1 MTNAGVFLVQTVFGL
16 YLTMVIIRFM
26 LQLAKADFYN
36 PIAQA
41 VVKLTQPFV
50 AVLQKVMP
58 RTGRFSL
65 ATLVLAILVQLILL
79 LVLTLI
85 HPSIPMPNPLTL
97 LVWSF
102 LGLAS
107 QVLDLLFFA
116 ILASIVLS
124 WLAPQT
130 KHPGA
135 YLLHQLTE
143 PVMSPAR
150 RMLPNLGGLDFSPI
164 LVFIMINLVDMLI
177 IQNLASSYGMP
188 RGLVLGL

>member
-1 MTNAGVFLVQTVFGL
+1 MSNAGVFLVQTVFGL
-16 YLTMVIIRFM
+16 YLTLVIIRFM

-36 PIAQA
+36 PLAQA
-41 VVKLTQPFV
+41 VVKMTQPFV
-50 AVLQKVMP
+50 TILQKVMQ

-65 ATLVLAILVQLILL
+65 ATLVLAFLVQLLL
-79 LVLTLI
+79 IVVVLLI
-85 HPSIPMPNPLTL
+85 AGFDLPNPMSLA
-97 LVWSF
+97 VWS
-102 LGLAS
+102 LIGLAS

-130 KHPGA
+130 NHPGA

-143 PVMSPAR
+143 PVMSPVR

-164 LVFIMINLVDMLI
+164 LVFIMINLVDMLV
-177 IQNLASSYGMP
+177 IQNAASTFGMP

>member
-16 YLTMVIIRFM
+16 YLTMVIVRFM

-36 PIAQA
+36 PLAQA

-58 RTGRFSL
+58 RTGRFIL
-65 ATLVLAILVQLILL
+65 ATLVLAFLVQLVLIVVVLL
-79 LVLTLI
+79 IAGFGL
-85 HPSIPMPNPLTL
+85 PNPLSL
-97 LVWSF
+97 AVWSLIG
-102 LGLAS
+102 LGS

-143 PVMSPAR
+143 PVMAPVR

-164 LVFIMINLVDMLI
+164 LVFIMINLVDMLV
-177 IQNLASSYGMP
+177 IQNLASNFGMP

>member
-16 YLTMVIIRFM
+16 YLTLVIIRFM

-36 PIAQA
+36 PLAQA
-41 VVKLTQPFV
+41 VVKMTQPFV
-50 AVLQKVMP
+50 AALQKVMP

-65 ATLVLAILVQLILL
+65 ATLVLAFLVQLLL
-79 LVLTLI
+79 IVVVLLI
-85 HPSIPMPNPLTL
+85 AGFGLPNPVSLAIWSL
-97 LVWSF
+97 IGLV
-102 LGLAS
+102 S

-143 PVMSPAR
+143 PVMSPVR
-150 RMLPNLGGLDFSPI
+150 RMLPSLGSLDFSPI
-164 LVFIMINLVDMLI
+164 VVFIMINLVEMLV
-177 IQNLASSYGMP
+177 IQNAASTFGMP

>member
-1 MTNAGVFLVQTVFGL
+1 MSNAGVFLVQTVFGL
-16 YLTMVIIRFM
+16 YLTLVIIRFM

-36 PIAQA
+36 PLAQA
-41 VVKLTQPFV
+41 VVKMTQPFV
-50 AVLQKVMP
+50 TILQKVMP

-65 ATLVLAILVQLILL
+65 ATLVLAFLVQLLL
-79 LVLTLI
+79 IVVVLLI
-85 HPSIPMPNPLTL
+85 AGFDLPNPMSLA
-97 LVWSF
+97 VWS
-102 LGLAS
+102 LIGLAS

-130 KHPGA
+130 NHPGA

-143 PVMSPAR
+143 PVMSPVR

-164 LVFIMINLVDMLI
+164 LVFIMINLVDMLV
-177 IQNLASSYGMP
+177 IQNAASTFGMP

>member
-16 YLTMVIIRFM
+16 YLTMVIVRFM

-36 PIAQA
+36 PLAQA

-50 AVLQKVMP
+50 SILQKVMP

-65 ATLVLAILVQLILL
+65 ATVVLAFLVQLLL
-79 LVLTLI
+79 IVVVLLI
-85 HPSIPMPNPLTL
+85 AGFGLPNPVSLAI
-97 LVWSF
+97 WS
-102 LGLAS
+102 LIGLAS

-143 PVMSPAR
+143 PVMAPAR

-164 LVFIMINLVDMLI
+164 LVFIMINLVDMLV
-177 IQNLASSYGMP
+177 IQNLASNFSMP

>member
-1 MTNAGVFLVQTVFGL
+1 MSNAGVFLVQTVFGL
-16 YLTMVIIRFM
+16 YLTLVIIRFM

-36 PIAQA
+36 PLAQA
-41 VVKLTQPFV
+41 VVKMTQPFV
-50 AVLQKVMP
+50 TILQKVMP

-65 ATLVLAILVQLILL
+65 ATLVLAFLVQLLL
-79 LVLTLI
+79 IVVVLLI
-85 HPSIPMPNPLTL
+85 AGFDLPNPMSLA
-97 LVWSF
+97 VWS
-102 LGLAS
+102 LIGLAS

-130 KHPGA
+130 NHPGA
-135 YLLHQLTE
+135 YLLHQRTE
-143 PVMSPAR
+143 PVMSPVR

-164 LVFIMINLVDMLI
+164 LVFIMINLVDMLV
-177 IQNLASSYGMP
+177 IQNAASTFGMP

>member
-1 MTNAGVFLVQTVFGL
+1 MSNAGVFLVQTVFGL
-16 YLTMVIIRFM
+16 YLTLVIIRFM

-36 PIAQA
+36 PLAQA
-41 VVKLTQPFV
+41 VVKMTQPLV
-50 AVLQKVMP
+50 TILQKVMP

-65 ATLVLAILVQLILL
+65 ATLVLAFLVQLLL
-79 LVLTLI
+79 IVVVLLI
-85 HPSIPMPNPLTL
+85 AGFDLPNPMSLA
-97 LVWSF
+97 VWS
-102 LGLAS
+102 LIGLAS

-130 KHPGA
+130 NHPGA

-143 PVMSPAR
+143 PVMSPVR

-164 LVFIMINLVDMLI
+164 LVFIMINLVDMLV
-177 IQNLASSYGMP
+177 IQNAASTFGMP

>member
-1 MTNAGVFLVQTVFGL
+1 
-16 YLTMVIIRFM
+16 M

-36 PIAQA
+36 PLAQA
-41 VVKLTQPFV
+41 VVKMTQPFV
-50 AVLQKVMP
+50 TILQKVMP

-65 ATLVLAILVQLILL
+65 ATLVLAFLVQLLL
-79 LVLTLI
+79 IVVVLLI
-85 HPSIPMPNPLTL
+85 AGFDLPNPMSLA
-97 LVWSF
+97 VWS
-102 LGLAS
+102 LIGLAS

-130 KHPGA
+130 NHPGA

-143 PVMSPAR
+143 PVMSPVR

-164 LVFIMINLVDMLI
+164 LVFIMINLVDMLV
-177 IQNLASSYGMP
+177 IQNAASTFGMP

>member
-1 MTNAGVFLVQTVFGL
+1 MSNAGVFLVQTVFGL
-16 YLTMVIIRFM
+16 YLTLVIIRFM

-36 PIAQA
+36 PLAQA
-41 VVKLTQPFV
+41 VVKMTQPFV
-50 AVLQKVMP
+50 TILQKVMP

-65 ATLVLAILVQLILL
+65 ATVVLAFLVQLLL
-79 LVLTLI
+79 IVVVLLI
-85 HPSIPMPNPLTL
+85 AGFDLPNPMSLAI
-97 LVWSF
+97 WS
-102 LGLAS
+102 LIGLAS

-130 KHPGA
+130 NHPGA

-143 PVMSPAR
+143 PVMSPVR

-164 LVFIMINLVDMLI
+164 LVFIMINLVDMLV
-177 IQNLASSYGMP
+177 IQNAASTFGMP

>member
-16 YLTMVIIRFM
+16 YLTLVIIRFM

-36 PIAQA
+36 PLAQA
-41 VVKLTQPFV
+41 VVKMTQPFV

-65 ATLVLAILVQLILL
+65 ATLVLAFLVQLLL
-79 LVLTLI
+79 IVVVLLI
-85 HPSIPMPNPLTL
+85 AGFELPNPVSLAI
-97 LVWSF
+97 WSVI
-102 LGLAS
+102 GLAS

-143 PVMSPAR
+143 PVMSPVR

-164 LVFIMINLVDMLI
+164 LVFIMINLVDMLV
-177 IQNLASSYGMP
+177 IQNAASTFGMP

>member
-16 YLTMVIIRFM
+16 YLTMVIVRFM
-26 LQLAKADFYN
+26 LQLAQADFYN

-58 RTGRFSL
+58 RTGRFSI
-65 ATLVLAILVQLILL
+65 ATLVLGFFVQMLLILVVLIIAGFGL
-79 LVLTLI
+79 
-85 HPSIPMPNPLTL
+85 PNPLDL
-97 LVWSF
+97 AAWSII
-102 LGLAS
+102 GLAS

-116 ILASIVLS
+116 ILASI
-124 WLAPQT
+124 
-130 KHPGA
+130 
-135 YLLHQLTE
+135 LLHQLTE

-164 LVFIMINLVDMLI
+164 LVFIMINLVDMLV

>member
-16 YLTMVIIRFM
+16 YLTMVIVRFM

-36 PIAQA
+36 PLAQA

-65 ATLVLAILVQLILL
+65 ATLVLAFLVQLVLIVVVLL
-79 LVLTLI
+79 IAGFGL
-85 HPSIPMPNPLTL
+85 PNPLSL
-97 LVWSF
+97 AVWSLIG
-102 LGLAS
+102 LGS

-143 PVMSPAR
+143 PVMAPVR

-164 LVFIMINLVDMLI
+164 LVFIMINLVDMLV
-177 IQNLASSYGMP
+177 IQNLASNFGMP

>member
-1 MTNAGVFLVQTVFGL
+1 MSNAGVFLVQTVFGL
-16 YLTMVIIRFM
+16 YLTLVIIRFM

-36 PIAQA
+36 PLAQA
-41 VVKLTQPFV
+41 VVKMTQLFV
-50 AVLQKVMP
+50 TILQKVMP

-65 ATLVLAILVQLILL
+65 ATLVLAFLVQLLL
-79 LVLTLI
+79 IVVVLLI
-85 HPSIPMPNPLTL
+85 AGFDLPNPMSLAI
-97 LVWSF
+97 WS
-102 LGLAS
+102 LIGLAS

-130 KHPGA
+130 NHPGA

-143 PVMSPAR
+143 PVMSPVR

-164 LVFIMINLVDMLI
+164 LVFIMINLVDMLV
-177 IQNLASSYGMP
+177 IQNAASTFGMP

>member
-16 YLTMVIIRFM
+16 CLTLVIIRFM

-36 PIAQA
+36 PLAQA
-41 VVKLTQPFV
+41 VVKMTQPFV

-65 ATLVLAILVQLILL
+65 ATLVLAFLVQLLL
-79 LVLTLI
+79 IVVVLLI
-85 HPSIPMPNPLTL
+85 AGFELPNPVSLAI
-97 LVWSF
+97 WSVI
-102 LGLAS
+102 GLAS

-143 PVMSPAR
+143 PVMSPVR

-164 LVFIMINLVDMLI
+164 LVFIMINLVDMLV
-177 IQNLASSYGMP
+177 IQNAASTFGMP

>member
-1 MTNAGVFLVQTVFGL
+1 MANAGVFLVQTVFGL
-16 YLTMVIIRFM
+16 YLTLVIIRFM

-36 PIAQA
+36 PLAQA
-41 VVKLTQPFV
+41 VVKMTQPFV
-50 AVLQKVMP
+50 AMLQKVMP

-65 ATLVLAILVQLILL
+65 ATLVLAFLVQLLL
-79 LVLTLI
+79 IVVVLLI
-85 HPSIPMPNPLTL
+85 AGFDLPNPVSLAM
-97 LVWSF
+97 WSVI
-102 LGLAS
+102 GLAS

-124 WLAPQT
+124 WLAPHT

-143 PVMSPAR
+143 PVMSPVR

-164 LVFIMINLVDMLI
+164 LVFIMINLVDMLV
-177 IQNLASSYGMP
+177 IQNAASTFGMP

>member
-1 MTNAGVFLVQTVFGL
+1 MSNAGVFLVQTVFGL
-16 YLTMVIIRFM
+16 YLTLVIIRFM

-36 PIAQA
+36 PLAQA
-41 VVKLTQPFV
+41 VVKMTQLFV
-50 AVLQKVMP
+50 TILQKVMP

-65 ATLVLAILVQLILL
+65 ATLVLAFLVQLLL
-79 LVLTLI
+79 IVVVLLI
-85 HPSIPMPNPLTL
+85 AGFDLPNPMSLAI
-97 LVWSF
+97 WS
-102 LGLAS
+102 LIGLAS

-116 ILASIVLS
+116 ILASIVLG

-130 KHPGA
+130 NHPGA

-143 PVMSPAR
+143 PVMSPVR

-164 LVFIMINLVDMLI
+164 LVFIMINLVDMLV
-177 IQNLASSYGMP
+177 IQNAASTFGMP

>member
-16 YLTMVIIRFM
+16 YLTMVIVRFM

-36 PIAQA
+36 PLAQA

-50 AVLQKVMP
+50 AILQKIMP

-65 ATLVLAILVQLILL
+65 ATLVLAFLVQLVLIVVVLL
-79 LVLTLI
+79 IAGFGL
-85 HPSIPMPNPLTL
+85 PNPVSLAI
-97 LVWSF
+97 WSLIG
-102 LGLAS
+102 LGS

-116 ILASIVLS
+116 ILASIILS

-143 PVMSPAR
+143 PVMAPVR

-164 LVFIMINLVDMLI
+164 LVFIMINLVDMLV
-177 IQNLASSYGMP
+177 IQNLASNFGMP

>member
-26 LQLAKADFYN
+26 LQLAQADFYN

-50 AVLQKVMP
+50 AVLQKVIP

-65 ATLVLAILVQLILL
+65 AILVLGFLVQMLLILVVLIIVGFGL
-79 LVLTLI
+79 
-85 HPSIPMPNPLTL
+85 PNPLDL
-97 LVWSF
+97 AAWSII
-102 LGLAS
+102 GLAS

-164 LVFIMINLVDMLI
+164 LVFIMINLVDMLV

>member
-16 YLTMVIIRFM
+16 YLTMVIVRFM

-36 PIAQA
+36 PLAQA

-50 AVLQKVMP
+50 TVLQKVMP

-65 ATLVLAILVQLILL
+65 PTSVLAFLVQLISIVVVLL
-79 LVLTLI
+79 IAGFGL
-85 HPSIPMPNPLTL
+85 PNPSNLAI
-97 LVWSF
+97 WSLIG
-102 LGLAS
+102 LGS

-143 PVMSPAR
+143 PVMAPVR

-164 LVFIMINLVDMLI
+164 LVFIMINLVDMLV
-177 IQNLASSYGMP
+177 IQNLASNFGMP

>member
-1 MTNAGVFLVQTVFGL
+1 MSNAGVFLVQTVFGL
-16 YLTMVIIRFM
+16 YLTLVIIRFM

-36 PIAQA
+36 PLAQA
-41 VVKLTQPFV
+41 VVKMTQPFV
-50 AVLQKVMP
+50 TVLQKVMP

-65 ATLVLAILVQLILL
+65 ATLVLAFLVQLLL
-79 LVLTLI
+79 IVVVLLI
-85 HPSIPMPNPLTL
+85 AGFDLPNPMSLA
-97 LVWSF
+97 VWS
-102 LGLAS
+102 LIGLAS

-130 KHPGA
+130 NHPGA

-143 PVMSPAR
+143 PVMSPVR

-164 LVFIMINLVDMLI
+164 LVFIMINLVDMLV
-177 IQNLASSYGMP
+177 IQNAASNCGMP
-188 RGLVLGL
+188 RGVVLGL

>member
-16 YLTMVIIRFM
+16 YLTLVIIRFM

-36 PIAQA
+36 PLAQA
-41 VVKLTQPFV
+41 VVKMTQPFV

-65 ATLVLAILVQLILL
+65 ATLVLAFLVQLLL
-79 LVLTLI
+79 IVVVLLI
-85 HPSIPMPNPLTL
+85 AGFELPNPVSLAI
-97 LVWSF
+97 WSVI
-102 LGLAS
+102 GLAS

-116 ILASIVLS
+116 ILASIILS

-143 PVMSPAR
+143 PVMSPVR

-164 LVFIMINLVDMLI
+164 LVFIMINLVDMLV
-177 IQNLASSYGMP
+177 IQNAASTFGMP

>member
-1 MTNAGVFLVQTVFGL
+1 MTNAGVFIVQTVFGL

-50 AVLQKVMP
+50 SLLQKVMP

-65 ATLVLAILVQLILL
+65 ATLVLGFLVQMLLILVVLI
-79 LVLTLI
+79 I
-85 HPSIPMPNPLTL
+85 AGFGPPNPLD
-97 LVWSF
+97 LVAWSII
-102 LGLAS
+102 GLAS

-135 YLLHQLTE
+135 FLLHQLTE

-164 LVFIMINLVDMLI
+164 LVFIMINLVDMLV

>member
-16 YLTMVIIRFM
+16 YLTVVIIRFM

-36 PIAQA
+36 PLAQS
-41 VVKLTQPFV
+41 VVKMTQPFV
-50 AVLQKVMP
+50 AMLQKVMP

-65 ATLVLAILVQLILL
+65 ATLVLAFLVQLLL
-79 LVLTLI
+79 IVVVLLI
-85 HPSIPMPNPLTL
+85 AGFELPNPVSLAI
-97 LVWSF
+97 WSVI
-102 LGLAS
+102 GLAS

-143 PVMSPAR
+143 PVMSPVR

-164 LVFIMINLVDMLI
+164 LVFIMINLVDMLV
-177 IQNLASSYGMP
+177 IQNAASTFGMP

>member
-16 YLTMVIIRFM
+16 CLTLVIIRFM

-36 PIAQA
+36 PLAQA
-41 VVKLTQPFV
+41 VVKMTQPFV

-65 ATLVLAILVQLILL
+65 ATLVLAFLVQLLL
-79 LVLTLI
+79 IVVVLLI
-85 HPSIPMPNPLTL
+85 AGFELPNPVSLAI
-97 LVWSF
+97 WSVI
-102 LGLAS
+102 GLAS

-116 ILASIVLS
+116 ILASIILS

-143 PVMSPAR
+143 PVMSPVR

-164 LVFIMINLVDMLI
+164 LVFIMINLVDMLV
-177 IQNLASSYGMP
+177 IQNAASTFGMP

>member
-16 YLTMVIIRFM
+16 YLTMVIVRFM

-36 PIAQA
+36 PLAQA

-50 AVLQKVMP
+50 AILQKLMP

-65 ATLVLAILVQLILL
+65 ATLVLAFLVQLLL
-79 LVLTLI
+79 IVVVLLI
-85 HPSIPMPNPLTL
+85 AGFGLPNPVNLA
-97 LVWSF
+97 VWS
-102 LGLAS
+102 LIGLAS

-143 PVMSPAR
+143 PVMEPVR

-164 LVFIMINLVDMLI
+164 LVFIIINMVDMLV
-177 IQNLASSYGMP
+177 IQSLASSFGMP
-188 RGLVLGL
+188 RGLILGL